1 MNGSFELAW
10 GNAPNM
16 VRRII
21 PFIQPAVKIQP
32 YSLLLFSVAS
42 LYVQFMLPHSSF
54 LQCWYTNQHWY
65 QKSVETS
72 DTELLEFLHCR
83 SPSSCAVK
91 RASHRFMTWEKPM
104 RSEISLNIRH
114 VHSSSVYLFSGFEQ
128 IVLSAL
134 FAVIQEKAC
143 QKGAIHWDQSYY
155 IQSSVCLLFVGVRLF
170 DVHLYVHII
179 LPFLKC
185 EQPNPAATQAKA
197 QVLSLL
203 LSHWVGQW
211 IKLLYI
217 STAALCVSLLWR
229 KTASLGY
236 AASRTC

>member
-1 MNGSFELAW
+1 MLCIIQDTTNSRTINERLTLNLPASTTLSKLHKDVAHKAGYMNGSFELAW

-54 LQCWYTNQHWY
+54 LQCWYTNQDWY

-104 RSEISLNIRH
+104 RSEISLNVRH
-114 VHSSSVYLFSGFEQ
+114 IHSSSFICFQ
-128 IVLSAL
+128 VLNKS
-134 FAVIQEKAC
+134 FYQRC
-143 QKGAIHWDQSYY
+143 SQSYRKRNARREQF
-155 IQSSVCLLFVGVRLF
+155 IEISHITFNLLCV
-170 DVHLYVHII
+170 Y
-179 LPFLKC
+179 
-185 EQPNPAATQAKA
+185 
-197 QVLSLL
+197 SLL
-203 LSHWVGQW
+203 VCGYLM
-211 IKLLYI
+211 YI
-217 STAALCVSLLWR
+217 CMCT
-229 KTASLGY
+229 
-236 AASRTC
+236 